1 MLAPLNTIKMSYS
14 VGNILSYE
22 GLYPSSAVVVTN
34 ANVMITK
41 GLGAGTI
48 IKLADWRIMAG
59 GQPIRWSMPA
69 PRKITHCIS
78 CSSVMPEFSFNG
90 PEGNCCDKCYKYY
103 QKKSVVVTEEC
114 GCRSDG
120 LYCDTHLYE

>member
-1 MLAPLNTIKMSYS
+1 MSYS

-22 GLYPSSAVVVTN
+22 GLYPSSAIIVTN
-34 ANVMITK
+34 GNVMITK

-59 GQPIRWSMPA
+59 GQSIRWSMPA

-78 CSSVMPEFSFNG
+78 CSSEMPEFLFHG
-90 PEGNCCDKCYKYY
+90 PEGNCCDKCEKYY
-103 QKKSVVVTEEC
+103 QKKSVVTEEC

-120 LYCDTHLYE
+120 FYCDTHLYQ